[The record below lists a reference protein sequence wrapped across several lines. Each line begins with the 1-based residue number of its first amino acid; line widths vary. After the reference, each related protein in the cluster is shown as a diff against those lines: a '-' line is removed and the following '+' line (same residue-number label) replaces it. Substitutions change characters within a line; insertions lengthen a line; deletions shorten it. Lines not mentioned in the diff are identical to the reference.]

1 MGSSSCFG
9 LLADGPAAGNRE
21 QNTLHGIYTHAHT
34 ILIYKILHVSTTFP
48 STNHRHIKTC
58 IRDCQLQGGR
68 TLVRCFFHKL
78 IEGLFFF
85 AFTAA
90 IKTVVVYAQKQKKK
104 KKSCILFVVLYL
116 TYTPIQTTHTPITSS
131 WPNSIA
137 AVKNISLIH
146 KFEFF
151 NTKKWYI
158 TDIYRVGR

>member
-34 ILIYKILHVSTTFP
+34 IQIYKILHVSTTFP

-78 IEGLFFF
+78 IEGLFFRIHCCNKNSSGLCTK
-85 AFTAA
+85 AEKEEE
-90 IKTVVVYAQKQKKK
+90 IMH
-104 KKSCILFVVLYL
+104 FVCSFVL
-116 TYTPIQTTHTPITSS
+116 
-131 WPNSIA
+131 
-137 AVKNISLIH
+137 
-146 KFEFF
+146 
-151 NTKKWYI
+151 
-158 TDIYRVGR
+158 DIYTNTNYTHQLLLHGPTPLLQ